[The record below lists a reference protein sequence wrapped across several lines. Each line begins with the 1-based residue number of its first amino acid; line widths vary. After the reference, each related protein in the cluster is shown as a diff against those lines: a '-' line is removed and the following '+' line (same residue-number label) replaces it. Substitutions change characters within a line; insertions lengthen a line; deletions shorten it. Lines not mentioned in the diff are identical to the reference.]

1 MSAHEITAAILL
13 AYDQEGSCAM
23 GVKKA
28 EEIVSAALADAFRA
42 GRLAQAE
49 EDAGIASGIKRK
61 ASDPAKEIWW
71 DVAMEIATTIRAN
84 AERLRAENEP
94 PGQSEI
100 IAARVNGAAA
110 ERETP

>member
-1 MSAHEITAAILL
+1 
-13 AYDQEGSCAM
+13 M

-42 GRLAQAE
+42 GRLAQDE

-84 AERLRAENEP
+84 AERLRAGNE
-94 PGQSEI
+94 G
-100 IAARVNGAAA
+100 NGK
-110 ERETP
+110 

>member
-42 GRLAQAE
+42 GQIAQYNQILLGTFVVTKLLEDGLASLTE
-49 EDAGIASGIKRK
+49 GE
-61 ASDPAKEIWW
+61 
-71 DVAMEIATTIRAN
+71 AN
-84 AERLRAENEP
+84 QVVRTLRGVQ
-94 PGQSEI
+94 GQG
-100 IAARVNGAAA
+100 V
-110 ERETP
+110 